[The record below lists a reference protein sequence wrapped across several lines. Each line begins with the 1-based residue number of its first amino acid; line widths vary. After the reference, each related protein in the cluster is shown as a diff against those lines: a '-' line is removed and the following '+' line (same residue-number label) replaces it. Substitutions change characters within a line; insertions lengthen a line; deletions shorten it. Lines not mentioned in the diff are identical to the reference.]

1 MDVAPSLGLYFHHT
15 SGVEGEFLLPEVM
28 GSGAALFDYDND
40 GDLDVYLV
48 NAASR
53 ATATAPARNQLF
65 RQNDDGTFVD
75 ATAETGLGDDGYGM
89 GTALGDIDNDGDLDV
104 LVTNDGPN
112 RLYRN
117 NGDGTFRNITS
128 TAGIEG
134 SRWSTSAAFCD
145 IDTDGLLDLYI
156 ANYVTNEPPFACAT
170 GTGEPDY
177 CGPNAYR
184 GVADRLYRNTGG
196 GTFVDISAPSGIAQM
211 ARNGLGVVCFD
222 FNDDARDDF
231 LVANDGE
238 RNQLW
243 INQGDGRFVD
253 RGVWFG
259 IAANIAGETEAS
271 MGVALG
277 DVDGDLR
284 LDALL
289 THLDGETNTLYL
301 ANDMGLLMDATAL
314 SGVGFPSVAYTG
326 FGTALADLDQDAD
339 LDLAVANGK
348 VRRGSES
355 SVSPSDESPVATFER
370 RYAESNLVMSNNGRG
385 WFDNACP
392 IAREFCAAKAV
403 SRGLLAGDIDA
414 DGDLDLLITNANGPV
429 RLYRNDLPCNGGWL
443 KIRVVNPAH
452 NRDAIGALARIR
464 LGDRWQ
470 ARPVLHTSSYLSSA
484 DATVHFGLGPVQTVD
499 EIAVT
504 WPDGRRERFP
514 GAAANRL
521 IEIRKG
527 AGKAED
533 A

>member
-15 SGVEGEFLLPEVM
+15 SGIEGEFLLPEVM

-117 NGDGTFRNITS
+117 NGDGTFRNVTS

-301 ANDMGLLMDATAL
+301 ANNMGLLMDATAL
-314 SGVGFPSVAYTG
+314 SGVGFPSVAYG
-326 FGTALADLDQDAD
+326 IRHRARRSRPGRRPRPGRRQRQGAARLR
-339 LDLAVANGK
+339 V
-348 VRRGSES
+348 VRQ
-355 SVSPSDESPVATFER
+355 PER
-370 RYAESNLVMSNNGRG
+370 RVAGRDVRATLCGIELGHEQQRSGLVRQCLPDRPGVLCCQSGKPRPAGGRHRRRRR
-385 WFDNACP
+385 P
-392 IAREFCAAKAV
+392 RPPHHQ
-403 SRGLLAGDIDA
+403 RQR
-414 DGDLDLLITNANGPV
+414 TRTP
-429 RLYRNDLPCNGGWL
+429 LP
-443 KIRVVNPAH
+443 
-452 NRDAIGALARIR
+452 
-464 LGDRWQ
+464 
-470 ARPVLHTSSYLSSA
+470 
-484 DATVHFGLGPVQTVD
+484 
-499 EIAVT
+499 
-504 WPDGRRERFP
+504 
-514 GAAANRL
+514 
-521 IEIRKG
+521 
-527 AGKAED
+527 
-533 A
+533 